1 MTSHRVPI
9 LKKDQSYTFG
19 SYFKMKF
26 PVAEI
31 LQELGVTFEVAPIEF
46 AQPSK
51 DLISVAEAL
60 KTRLENRRQRVRLTS
75 EAARREVLIAPV
87 LLEVA
92 DITQAVVNIEYPVEV
107 NQFLSGDLDY
117 LLEAKHRVLVV
128 EAKQADL
135 TRGFTQL
142 ATELIALDQWVE
154 LSDPILYGAI
164 TTGDIW
170 QFGSFARDEQRITQD
185 TMLYRVPTDLSQLMQ
200 ILVGILQAE

>member
-1 MTSHRVPI
+1 MPSHRVPI

-31 LQELGVTFEVAPIEF
+31 LHELGVTFEVAPIEF
-46 AQPSK
+46 VKASK
-51 DLISVAEAL
+51 DLLSVAEAL
-60 KTRLENRRQRVRLTS
+60 QTRLENRRQRVRLTS

-92 DITQAVVNIEYPVEV
+92 DITQAIVNIEYPVEV

-117 LLEAKHRVLVV
+117 LLEAKHKVLVV

-142 ATELIALDQWVE
+142 ATELIALEQWVE
-154 LSDPILYGAI
+154 LSDPVLYGAI

-185 TMLYRVPTDLSQLMQ
+185 TMLYRVPTDLSQLMP